1 MKPSQKTTLDM
12 TPVLENEF
20 ILTRAM
26 NRRYAKI
33 TYQKYHSKWQIVT
46 LITAIVLFA
55 AAFASA
61 FASKFVPFLVFLF
74 PILLLAGF
82 YVFFMSWFGYLFQAS
97 VSYKDMARFYGDPV
111 KMHVIFYDRFMR
123 VVGDGNFFDFMYSQ
137 ITDMTDLE
145 DMIILTVNAKGSI
158 AHGQVIDKSLFTPE
172 QLIKFYS
179 ISEKFGKIE

>member
-1 MKPSQKTTLDM
+1 MKPSKKTTLDM

-61 FASKFVPFLVFLF
+61 FASRFVPFLVFLF

-82 YVFFMSWFGYLFQAS
+82 YVFFMSWFGSAF
-97 VSYKDMARFYGDPV
+97 
-111 KMHVIFYDRFMR
+111 
-123 VVGDGNFFDFMYSQ
+123 
-137 ITDMTDLE
+137 
-145 DMIILTVNAKGSI
+145 
-158 AHGQVIDKSLFTPE
+158 
-172 QLIKFYS
+172 S
-179 ISEKFGKIE
+179 ISIISR